1 MLTFSKKHKHE
12 KNLWSGFLI
21 RNKEYHCVKIV
32 HIRSIFWSLFSC
44 IRIEYGD
51 LWGKFAYSV
60 RIQETTDQKT
70 SYLDTFY
77 AVYAKLAS
85 FNPLMHDVS

>member
-21 RNKEYHCVKIV
+21 QSKEYHCVKIV
-32 HIRSIFWSLFSC
+32 QIQSSFWSLFSC

-60 RIQETTDQKT
+60 RIQETTDQKNFVFGHVLR
-70 SYLDTFY
+70 SVCKISKF
-77 AVYAKLAS
+77 
-85 FNPLMHDVS
+85 